1 MSSMPKSISML
12 VGFAAPLLLI
22 LTLPLEQSAWAQL
35 PAATLSSIQPTG
47 AQQGTEVEVKI
58 TGVNLEQVSALN
70 FSHPGITAVPK
81 QKQNAKTK
89 TTTSVPNTFI
99 VSVKPDVP
107 PGAYEVRA
115 SGYYGVSS
123 PRSFVISSLPEVVET
138 EPNNQ
143 IDQSQQVQAGSIING
158 VISAGDF
165 DAFQFKAKQGQRLL
179 ILCEAKQIDAYWEP
193 ILTLFDAEGRQLQEA
208 RDTTFH
214 DLILDFTVPQ
224 DGVYTVQIHD
234 LLYADGRY
242 VGGNNNPCFYRLTI
256 NDGPYI
262 DYVYPPA
269 GAPGTTGTFTL
280 FGRNLPGGKATSDI
294 LPCGTPLEQVTVQI
308 KVPSSA
314 PAEPA
319 IETFQR
325 LRFGSMVAAP
335 SKSMEGF
342 EYRLPAKN
350 GPSNSVFIGFATE
363 KQISENEP
371 NNTPDTT
378 QLVNVPCEITGRF
391 TTRGDRDWY
400 DFKAKKG
407 DVYQIEVLSQRLG
420 VGTDPFLVLQQV
432 KPDGTAVDLKEID
445 DQTLAGIG
453 RRTRVLN
460 TGRYSFNSKTDDPG
474 YRFVAPADGTYRIML
489 RDMYFMS
496 RGDARFIYRLSIRKE
511 LPDFRLVTTTHY
523 PEDLG
528 PQNRNREPWSTLLR
542 RGGTERIDVLVYRW
556 DGFEGDIELSV
567 KGLPKG
573 ITCEPTTVRP
583 YQQTAALIFKAD
595 DTVKNWNGPIQV
607 IGEAVINEKP
617 ETRVAEASAVMSLG
631 RTARFIPRS
640 RRTRDTILSVTE
652 EEAPF
657 LVTVGAG
664 KTWKTQPDQKFK
676 VPVKVIRRGGF
687 KEAVQLIPVVNPDN
701 ISSKVITIPANK
713 SEGEVEITIDKKAIV
728 GPHQM
733 VFEVKTDVQ
742 YSKIKADGTKAAP
755 RKTSVRL
762 PTTQIILEVAPVP
775 TEASKTPAT

>member
-1 MSSMPKSISML
+1 MSSMPKSISTL
-12 VGFAAPLLLI
+12 VGFAALLLLA
-22 LTLPLEQSAWAQL
+22 LTLPLDQSAWAQL

-58 TGVNLEQVSALN
+58 TGVNLEQVSSLH

-89 TTTSVPNTFI
+89 TTATVPNTFI
-99 VSVKPDVP
+99 VSVTPDVP
-107 PGAYEVRA
+107 QGAYEVRA

-123 PRSFVISSLPEVVET
+123 PRSFVISSLPEVLET

-143 IDQSQQVQAGSIING
+143 IDQSQQVQAGTIING

-193 ILTLFDAEGRQLQEA
+193 ILTLFDSEGRQLQEA

-214 DLILDFTVPQ
+214 DLILDFTPPK
-224 DGVYTVQIHD
+224 DGIYTIQIHD

-242 VGGNNNPCFYRLTI
+242 VGGRNNPCFYRLTI

-262 DYVYPPA
+262 DYVFPPA
-269 GAPGTTGTFTL
+269 GVPGTTDTFTL
-280 FGRNLPGGKATSDI
+280 FGRNLPGGKRTSDM
-294 LPCGTPLEQVTVQI
+294 LPCGKPLEQLTVQI
-308 KVPSSA
+308 DVPSSA

-363 KQISENEP
+363 KQVSENEP
-371 NNTPDTT
+371 NNTPETT

-391 TTRGDRDWY
+391 ANRGDRDWY

-407 DVYQIEVLSQRLG
+407 DVFQIEVLSQRLG

-496 RGDARFIYRLSIRKE
+496 RGDARFVYRLSIRKE
-511 LPDFRLVTTTHY
+511 QPDFRLVTTTHY

-556 DGFEGDIELSV
+556 DGFEGDVKLSV

-573 ITCEPTTVRP
+573 VTCEPTTVRP

-595 DTVKNWNGPIQV
+595 DTVNNWNGPIQV
-607 IGEAVINEKP
+607 IGEAVINDKP

-640 RRTRDTILSVTE
+640 RRTRETILSVTE
-652 EEAPF
+652 EDAPF
-657 LVTVGAG
+657 LVTIGAG
-664 KTWKTQPDQKFK
+664 KTWKTQSDQKMK
-676 VPVKVIRRGGF
+676 VPVKVTRRGDF

-713 SEGEVEITIDKKAIV
+713 SEGEVEITVNKKALT
-728 GPHQM
+728 GLHQM

-742 YSKIKADGTKAAP
+742 FSKIKADGSKAAP

-762 PTTQIILEVAPVP
+762 PTTQINLEVTPVP